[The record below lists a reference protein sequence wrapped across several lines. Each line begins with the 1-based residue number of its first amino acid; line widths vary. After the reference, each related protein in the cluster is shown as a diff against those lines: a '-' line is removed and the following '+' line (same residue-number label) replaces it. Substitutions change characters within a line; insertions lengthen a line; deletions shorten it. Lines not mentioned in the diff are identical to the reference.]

1 MTPTGFRLFEVF
13 EFIRRVLALN
23 LPDALWIRAE
33 IAQVKSSRGHI
44 YLDLIEK
51 EPDTDQWIA
60 QASAVIWSSTFRP
73 LRASRGSALDAL
85 LQEGMEILIKARVDF
100 HERYGLKLVI
110 DDIDPAYTVG
120 QLALVRERKFR
131 QLAEEGLIGKN
142 RELPLPPVLQRIA
155 VISAEQAAGFQDFQ
169 EQLRQN
175 AYGYQFSCTFFPAA
189 MQGNQVETEIVAQ
202 LGRIRNQAG
211 RYDAVA
217 IIRGGGARLD
227 LAGFDSIPLCRA
239 IAAFPLPV
247 FTGIGHDI
255 DETLADLV
263 AHSAL
268 KTPTAVAEFLLQHNL
283 QLESQLLEWA
293 GFLRQTAVERLFL
306 QERRLDQTNA
316 ALQQLASRLLAGEQD
331 RLHRFEL
338 QIPLL
343 SGYFLREENQRIET
357 AEKICTLLSIENTL
371 ERGFSITL
379 LNGHPIRGTHEV
391 PPGSVLT
398 TRLKDGEVES
408 VAK

>member
-60 QASAVIWSSTFRP
+60 QASAVIWSSALRP

-85 LQEGMEILIKARVDF
+85 LQEGMEILIKARIDF

-110 DDIDPAYTVG
+110 EDIDPAYTVG
-120 QLALVRERKFR
+120 QLALLRERKYR

-142 RELPLPPVLQRIA
+142 RELPLPQVLQRIA
-155 VISAEQAAGFQDFQ
+155 VISSEQAAGFQDFQ

-175 AYGYQFSCTFFPAA
+175 PYGYQFSCTFFSAA

-202 LGRIRNQAG
+202 LGRIRNQAR

-239 IAAFPLPV
+239 IASFPLPV

-283 QLESQLLEWA
+283 QFESRLLEWT
-293 GFLRQTAVERLFL
+293 GFLRQTGMERLFL
-306 QERRLDQTNA
+306 QERKLDQTNA
-316 ALQQLASRLLAGEQD
+316 SLQQLASRQLAAEQD
-331 RLHRFEL
+331 RLRRLEL
-338 QIPLL
+338 QPPML
-343 SGYFLREENQRIET
+343 SGYFLREENQRLQT
-357 AEKICTLLSIENTL
+357 AEKICTLLSIESTL

-379 LNGHPIRGTHEV
+379 LGGRPISGAKDI

-398 TRLKDGEVES
+398 SRLKDGEVES